1 MCALVANNS
10 LKKNLSKSKQST
22 KTPKPN
28 TTTNLA
34 NTSSTKSTTKIDLT
48 SNDIDAIKSR
58 FLAHYPNAKTELV
71 YKNVYEL
78 LVCVMLSAQ
87 CTDKRVNIV
96 TPALFARYPT
106 IKTLANANIDELKE
120 LIKSVSFFNNK
131 ATNLIKMANQVKNEF
146 RGEIPS
152 TQEEL
157 KSLAGVG
164 QKTANVVLIESKEAN
179 VMAVDTHCF
188 RVAHRLG
195 ISQSKTASQTEADL
209 TTAFK
214 DNLATLHQGFVL
226 FGRYICKAIKPLCQ
240 QCFVEEFCLSKSNF
254 KPA

>member
-1 MCALVANNS
+1 MS
-10 LKKNLSKSKQST
+10 SQPKSSKQLHSSKQPKSSKPHKIAT
-22 KTPKPN
+22 KKPN
-28 TTTNLA
+28 P
-34 NTSSTKSTTKIDLT
+34 KSIAT
-48 SNDIDAIKSR
+48 IKTR
-58 FLAHYPNAKTELV
+58 FLEHYPNAKTELV

-96 TPALFARYPT
+96 TPALFARYPNPNALS
-106 IKTLANANIDELKE
+106 KANINELKD

-131 ATNLIKMANQVKNEF
+131 ATNLIKMATQVMSDF
-146 RGEIPS
+146 GGEIPS

-164 QKTANVVLIESKEAN
+164 QKTANVVLIESRQAN

-195 ISQSKTASQTEADL
+195 LSHAKSAIETEADL
-209 TTAFK
+209 TNIFK
-214 DNLATLHQGFVL
+214 DNLATLHQAFVL

-240 QCFVEEFCLSKSNF
+240 QCFLQEFCLSKSNF